1 MDKIVCGDQWL
12 ALVERKHGGKDVLV
26 VKAKDE
32 SLIVPLTPDNEVIF
46 TIEPAPARGQDDVL
60 ILPGGE
66 VGEGELSLET
76 ANRELQE
83 EIGFRAERLD
93 FLAALHPWA
102 KYLTVT
108 SHVYLA
114 RDLVPSQLEGDED
127 YEIRTLRVPLAEF
140 ERLIGSGHLTDAHVI
155 AALYIAA
162 RYVQWENGT
171 G

>member
-1 MDKIVCGDQWL
+1 MDDKVVCGDQWL
-12 ALVERKHGGKDVLV
+12 ALVERRHGEKDVLV

-46 TIEPAPARGQDDVL
+46 TVEPSPAQGGSVL

-66 VGEGELSLET
+66 VEDDELTLDT

-83 EIGFRAERLD
+83 EIGFRAKRLD

-114 RDLVPSQLEGDED
+114 RDLVPGALKGDED
-127 YEIRTLRVPLAEF
+127 YEITTRRVPLASF
-140 ERLIGSGHLTDAHVI
+140 ERLISTGELTDAHVI

-162 RYVQWENGT
+162 RYIQWEG
-171 G
+171 GAG